1 MVESLSHTSPA
12 PSQRLFGTVVSDTC
26 GTRGERTI
34 EVEVTSAQLQNILMM
49 QKRTASPKR
58 PAALAAQSI
67 APRSTKGKAN
77 GDSCCVARTAAA
89 ATATAHLR
97 DCRRAST
104 CATSSVAHGGEENH
118 QSPEGALNTAAFLA
132 IAAAAVLATS
142 TTTALGL
149 QHGSKDVVFLGQLQA
164 AEISNVLNCSS

>member
-26 GTRGERTI
+26 STRGERTI

-49 QKRTASPKR
+49 QKRTASLKR

-89 ATATAHLR
+89 TATAHLR

-104 CATSSVAHGGEENH
+104 CATSSVAHSGEENH
-118 QSPEGALNTAAFLA
+118 QSPEGALNTAVFLA